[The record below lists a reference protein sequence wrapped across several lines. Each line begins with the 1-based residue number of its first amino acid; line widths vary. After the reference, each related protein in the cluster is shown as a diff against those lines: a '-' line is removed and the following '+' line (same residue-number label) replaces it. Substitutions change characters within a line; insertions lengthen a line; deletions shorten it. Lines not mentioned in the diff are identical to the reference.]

1 MFKKLVAYVA
11 AALATVMV
19 PAAAQAVVVK
29 LSYDGTIAG
38 TANGYNFNTGIVLD
52 GLIDIDA
59 APTAPII
66 DFTNVKVD
74 APSFGVF
81 DFALP
86 DLQLALVGISGSTVG
101 VLAGISNTPIAL
113 FGLDTNT
120 IATNGI
126 DYVSIQGGL
135 VGAVPFTL
143 SGINFQLTGGAGTFT
158 LSAVPEAATWAMM
171 ILGFGLVGTIAR
183 RRRRASVR
191 ALAA

>member
-1 MFKKLVAYVA
+1 M
-11 AALATVMV
+11 TMT

-38 TANGYNFNTGIVLD
+38 TANGYNFTTDIVLD

-59 APTAPII
+59 VPAVPIV

-74 APSFGVF
+74 APAFGIF

-86 DLQLALVGISGSTVG
+86 DLQLALAGVAGSTVG
-101 VLAGISNTPIAL
+101 VLVGVNYTPVAL
-113 FGLDTNT
+113 FGLDAST

-135 VGAVPFTL
+135 IGATPFTL

-171 ILGFGLVGTIAR
+171 ILGFGAVGTALR
-183 RRRRASVR
+183 RRSTKLSFA
-191 ALAA
+191 

>member
-1 MFKKLVAYVA
+1 VFKKLVAYVA

-66 DFTNVKVD
+66 DVSDVKVD

-171 ILGFGLVGTIAR
+171 ILGFGAVGTALR
-183 RRRRASVR
+183 RHSTKLSFA
-191 ALAA
+191 

>member
-1 MFKKLVAYVA
+1 VFKKLVAYVA
-11 AALATVMV
+11 AAFATVMV

-38 TANGYNFNTGIVLD
+38 TANGFNFNTAILLD

-59 APTAPII
+59 VPAVPII
-66 DFTNVKVD
+66 DVSDVKLD

-171 ILGFGLVGTIAR
+171 ILGFGAVGTALR
-183 RRRRASVR
+183 RRSTKLSFA
-191 ALAA
+191 

>member
-1 MFKKLVAYVA
+1 VFKKLVAYVA

-38 TANGYNFNTGIVLD
+38 TANGFNFNTAILLD

-59 APTAPII
+59 VPAVPII
-66 DFTNVKVD
+66 DVSDVKLD

-171 ILGFGLVGTIAR
+171 ILGFGAVGTALR
-183 RRRRASVR
+183 RRSTKLSFA
-191 ALAA
+191 

>member
-171 ILGFGLVGTIAR
+171 ILGFGAVGTALR
-183 RRRRASVR
+183 RRSTKLSFA
-191 ALAA
+191 

>member
-1 MFKKLVAYVA
+1 VFQRFVAYVA
-11 AALATVMV
+11 AAFAMTMA

-38 TANGYNFNTGIVLD
+38 TANGYNFNTDIVLD

-59 APTAPII
+59 VPAVPIV

-74 APSFGVF
+74 APAFGIF

-86 DLQLALVGISGSTVG
+86 DLQLALAGVAGSTVG
-101 VLAGISNTPIAL
+101 VLVGVNYTPVAL
-113 FGLDTNT
+113 FGLDAST

-135 VGAVPFTL
+135 IGATPFTL

-171 ILGFGLVGTIAR
+171 ILGFGAVGTALR
-183 RRRRASVR
+183 RRSTKLSFA
-191 ALAA
+191 